1 LGTDGHR
8 SNNESG
14 SNLNVYQLWT
24 ESKMYMHTAECHST
38 VTRTAAL
45 LQATSRVDFQNMMLC
60 QRAQSQNTKQCD
72 SICILCPEETSP

>member
-1 LGTDGHR
+1 
-8 SNNESG
+8 
-14 SNLNVYQLWT
+14 
-24 ESKMYMHTAECHST
+24 MYMHTAECHST